1 MKTLFTKQHESMIK
15 LKTALDQYGGA
26 LDSSHT
32 GVGKTVIAAHLAA
45 SQPLPV
51 AVICPKIMI
60 PAWEREL
67 AEVGVKPFFVTNY
80 EKIRRGGPLLRK
92 VGKKSYTWLLPQK
105 TLIIWDEVH
114 KCAGAFTANTQML
127 VAAKLAGH
135 QNLMLS
141 ATACQDPTE
150 MRAIGYVLG
159 LHSLNKGEGN
169 LPSWFSWMKGFGC
182 RQDNWKNWVPGAAFK
197 LAPLNHQMYSTN
209 CVKLTP
215 RDLPSAFADNRIIT
229 EPLAF
234 SATRDIAK
242 FYKDAGITPEIL
254 TKLLEGDLK
263 PSPHVLVE
271 ILRARQLAETAKV
284 PEIVDLVLDAVAEGF
299 SVAVFVCFTDS
310 LKALQVALPDCAVI
324 HGGQDADERERD
336 IQRFQSDRCR
346 VIVAN
351 SAAGG
356 VGVSLHDQHGTFP
369 RQSLISP
376 SFNLKEHIQMLGRIH
391 RVGAKTPSLQR
402 VLVASGT
409 VEEQVME
416 VLEKKRKSLETL
428 HSQPLKNN

>member
-1 MKTLFTKQHESMIK
+1 MFR

-32 GVGKTVIAAHLAA
+32 GVGKTVIAAHLATN
-45 SQPLPV
+45 QTLPV

-67 AEVGVKPFFVTNY
+67 AEAGVKPLFVTNY

-92 VGKKSYTWLLPQK
+92 VGKKSYTWLLPEK
-105 TLIIWDEVH
+105 TLLIWDEVH

-127 VAAKLAGH
+127 VAAKQAGH
-135 QNLMLS
+135 HNLMLS

-159 LHSLNKGEGN
+159 LHSLNRSEGN
-169 LPSWFSWMKGFGC
+169 LQSWFAWMKSFGC
-182 RQDNWKNWVPGAAFK
+182 RQDQWRNWIPGPAFK
-197 LAPLNHQMYSTN
+197 LQSLNRRMYATN

-215 RDLPSAFADNRIIT
+215 RDLPSAFADNHVIT

-242 FYKDAGITPEIL
+242 FYKEAGITPEIL

-271 ILRARQLAETAKV
+271 ILRARQLAEAAKV
-284 PEIVDLVLDAVAEGF
+284 PEIVDLVTDAVAEGF

-310 LKALQVALPDCAVI
+310 LKTLQAALPDCAVI
-324 HGGQDADERERD
+324 HGGQNAEERERD

-351 SAAGG
+351 VAAGG
-356 VGVSLHDQHGTFP
+356 VGVSLHDQHGTHP
-369 RQSLISP
+369 RMSLISP

-409 VEEQVME
+409 IEEEVMAA
-416 VLEKKRKSLETL
+416 LEKKRKSLDTL
-428 HSQPLKNN
+428 HLQPLEK